1 MSARPLAVPLAHP
14 RLSATATLSSPVS
27 GLRFARGKRREALE
41 RLGIHTVRDLFLHA
55 PTRYLDFSQ
64 VSRIGEAEVGQSAT
78 IVATIDRV
86 NLKRPRP
93 RLAIVEVFLVDETGV
108 LRISFFRQPWLKDSL
123 KKGDVLAVSGKI
135 GFSYGYRTMTPLFH
149 EVVGSA
155 DDATE
160 TYARVMPVHATT
172 EGLSQAWM
180 RRILSSAL
188 ADAGDVVDF
197 MPAALVAAHGLM
209 GEAAALR
216 AAHFPPSLAAAS
228 RARRRLA
235 FDELLC
241 LQVGLRLRKA
251 QAPGALTGISHAVDG
266 PLARA
271 VRQSLPFALTADQER
286 ATAEILSDMASGEP
300 MNRLLQGDVG
310 TGKTAVAAI
319 ACAAAADSGFQAAIM
334 APTSVLASQY
344 AASLGPVFDRAGVR
358 WRIVTSKTPK
368 DERAATAGALAR
380 GDVDVVFGTT
390 ALLSGDLAFPKL
402 SLVVVDEQHRFGVN
416 QRQALAGK
424 GEAPDVLSMTATPIP
439 RTLAL
444 SLYGDVAVS
453 SMSERPVAGA
463 GVATKVLSWARV
475 DDAWK
480 AVDEAVSAGQQA
492 YVVCPLVD
500 DADTG
505 GALDDVAGEASGTLA
520 STTAMYAE
528 LKGRVFPRSRVGLL
542 HGRLSAQEKDEVM
555 VAMRA
560 GEIDILV
567 CTTVVEVG
575 VDVPRA
581 SVIVILDA
589 DRYGLA
595 TLHQLRGRVG
605 RGHIPGRAL
614 LVTRAKRGS
623 AAQKR
628 LSALE
633 KSSDG
638 FELAELDLRL
648 RHEGEVLGYRQSG
661 DVAFRFVDLIA
672 DRDLVEAAH
681 ADAEEIFRTDPTLA
695 SPELAPLVLE
705 VRERYGDRLRR
716 TEG

>member
-1 MSARPLAVPLAHP
+1 MSARPLAPPLAHP
-14 RLSATATLSSPVS
+14 RLTATATLSSPAS
-27 GLRFARGKRREALE
+27 GLRFARGKRSEALE
-41 RLGIHTVRDLFLHA
+41 RLGIRTVRDLFLHA

-64 VSRIGEAEVGQSAT
+64 VSSIGDAEVGKSAT

-93 RLAIVEVFLVDETGV
+93 RLSIVEVFLVDATGV
-108 LRISFFRQPWLKDSL
+108 LRISFFRQPWLKDAL
-123 KKGDVLAVSGKI
+123 KKGDILAVSGKV
-135 GFSYGYRTMTPLFH
+135 GFSYGYRTMTPVFH
-149 EVVGSA
+149 EVLGSA
-155 DDATE
+155 EDAPE

-172 EGLSQAWM
+172 EGLSQAWI

-188 ADAGDVVDF
+188 ADAGDVADF
-197 MPAALVAAHGLM
+197 LPARLVAAHGLM
-209 GEAAALR
+209 GEAAAFR
-216 AAHFPPSLAAAS
+216 EAHFPSTLVSAE

-235 FDELLC
+235 YDELLC
-241 LQVGLRLRKA
+241 LQVGLRLRKTA
-251 QAPGALTGISHAVDG
+251 APGMLSGITHAVGG
-266 PLARA
+266 PRERA
-271 VRQSLPFALTADQER
+271 VRESLPFALTKDQER
-286 ATAEILSDMASGEP
+286 AAAEILSDMASQEP

-319 ACAAAADSGFQAAIM
+319 ACGAAADSGCQAAIM

-358 WRIVTSKTPK
+358 WRIVTSKTPR
-368 DERAATAGALAR
+368 DERAATAEALLH

-390 ALLSGDLAFPKL
+390 ALLSGDLAFPRL

-453 SMSERPVAGA
+453 SMAERPVKGA
-463 GVATKVLSWARV
+463 GVSTKVLPWAHV
-475 DDAWK
+475 DDAWR
-480 AVDEAVSAGQQA
+480 AVDEAVAAGQQA

-500 DADTG
+500 DADG
-505 GALDDVAGEASGTLA
+505 GSELEDVAGEAAGKLA
-520 STTAMYAE
+520 STKAIYAE
-528 LKGRVFPRSRVGLL
+528 LSDHVFPRRRIGLL

-555 VAMRA
+555 AAMRA

-575 VDVPRA
+575 VDVPNA
-581 SVIVILDA
+581 SVIVVLDA

-623 AAQKR
+623 DAKKR
-628 LSALE
+628 LHALE

-638 FELAELDLRL
+638 FELAELDLEL

-661 DVAFRFVDLIA
+661 DVTFRFVDLVA

-681 ADAEEIFRTDPTLA
+681 ADAEQLFRGDPTLSA
-695 SPELAPLVLE
+695 PDLALMVAE
-705 VRERYGDRLRR
+705 VRERYGARLNRS
-716 TEG
+716 EG